1 MTEEAHDRLRKA
13 RLDAGFKTAKDAATA
28 MGIKP
33 VTYTHHEN
41 GTRGIA
47 KDDAIVYAK
56 KFKVSPVWILFGSK
70 VVDLKTTEGSLR
82 LVEAKQSSTT
92 VNEMDVRAGAGS
104 GGILEAIEYTDDT
117 GASLARDAVLGQ
129 WEMPDYFLRGDL
141 RIEPSKAIIME
152 VFGDS
157 GYDPSNSN
165 APGSIYPGDRVI
177 VDTNDKRPSP
187 PGAFAVFDGIGIVVK
202 LVEPIYGSD
211 PPRVRL
217 SSRNPT
223 YSPYEVTLEEG
234 HIIGR
239 VRGRITV
246 M

>member
-1 MTEEAHDRLRKA
+1 MTEEPHDRLRQA
-13 RLDAGFKTAKDAATA
+13 RIDAKFKTAKEAAEA
-28 MGIKP
+28 MGIKST
-33 VTYTHHEN
+33 TYTHHEN

-47 KDDAIVYAK
+47 KDDAIIYAK
-56 KFKVSPVWILFGSK
+56 KFKVSPVWILFGTN
-70 VVDLKTTEGSLR
+70 VVELKSREAARQADTRNGS
-82 LVEAKQSSTT
+82 ST

-104 GGILEAIEYTDDT
+104 GGVLDATDYTDET
-117 GASLARDAVLGQ
+117 GSNLSRDAVLGQ
-129 WEMPDYFLRGDL
+129 WEMPDYFLRGAL
-141 RIEPSKAIIME
+141 RVDPSKVIIME

-187 PGAFAVFDGIGIVVK
+187 SGAFAVYDGIGIVVK
-202 LVEPIYGSD
+202 LVEPVYGSD